1 MKLVGM
7 AKFHIIIGG
16 RFYEIEPIVVAN
28 HMKQP
33 LVGQEFC
40 SNHNLMCGALNQ
52 KWFIKDVATSIT
64 IAEEKDV
71 FHNINMILTQHA
83 NQKYINRIDLSQFT
97 EVEPMAFEEISVQ
110 DQIMEAK
117 LEWMRIENM
126 TEEELNTL
134 KLEDIIKEATITFE
148 GSGTG
153 DRIEVEPTGRVNLIA
168 DETCQQ
174 AEEIFTEEWK
184 KMWAEKFADKNQPK
198 IQCKPINIK
207 GKDGVTLHGQK
218 AHRMT
223 KNSEKMARAKIDEM
237 VEKKHLRP
245 INNSPLGI
253 PIIMVPKPGTK
264 KMRMVVDMRLYNALM
279 EKVNLPLP
287 NIEMIFDKLRKIGAY
302 LAVMDLKDGFHNV
315 PIDQVSQDQTVII
328 TPWGQYCYCVLPQG
342 WHSSPG
348 IFQSIVHEILQEAK
362 ERHELSERYVQF
374 VDDICMGANS
384 LEELKIK
391 VDKFL
396 QVIWK
401 SGLQVNPDKCIFG
414 ATRVKFLG
422 FIVDEDFRSLDEKII
437 DKLTEKIDK
446 IINQV
451 VNAINVSEDPHTW
464 VKKLLGIYTFYRQFI
479 TRFTGNTRF
488 LRRKLKEERPTL
500 TPEDLEKIHDL
511 NQRSKEGGCI
521 AHMDDCL
528 LYTSPSPRDG
538 LLSRMPSSA

>member
-1 MKLVGM
+1 MDMAKTIVGSNFLIKNLRIRTAPSGRGYQAPQTQGNQQQINYVQSQQYQPKHQYSQQRQRPSYGAQGNQQPNDNQYTQDDLKKAIQVMRLVTEGNDTTATLSRIERNQCDYCSEEGHTDDNCPTAELKCCQLIQGDLMAIKSAFCKTKGKPVFQVKIKQKNKVSKEAKVMIDSGSDYSCFSEQWCRDHKIDIYKPKEHLPQFAGAGGASMKLVGM

-64 IAEEKDV
+64 IAEKKDV

-97 EVEPMAFEEISVQ
+97 EVEPMVFEEISVQ

-237 VEKKHLRP
+237 VKKKNLRP

-253 PIIMVPKPGTK
+253 PIIMVPKPGMK
-264 KMRMVVDMRLYNALM
+264 KMRMVVDMRLYNAL
-279 EKVNLPLP
+279 
-287 NIEMIFDKLRKIGAY
+287 
-302 LAVMDLKDGFHNV
+302 
-315 PIDQVSQDQTVII
+315 
-328 TPWGQYCYCVLPQG
+328 
-342 WHSSPG
+342 
-348 IFQSIVHEILQEAK
+348 
-362 ERHELSERYVQF
+362 
-374 VDDICMGANS
+374 
-384 LEELKIK
+384 
-391 VDKFL
+391 
-396 QVIWK
+396 
-401 SGLQVNPDKCIFG
+401 
-414 ATRVKFLG
+414 
-422 FIVDEDFRSLDEKII
+422 
-437 DKLTEKIDK
+437 TEKS
-446 IINQV
+446 QL
-451 VNAINVSEDPHTW
+451 T
-464 VKKLLGIYTFYRQFI
+464 I
-479 TRFTGNTRF
+479 TQ
-488 LRRKLKEERPTL
+488 
-500 TPEDLEKIHDL
+500 H
-511 NQRSKEGGCI
+511 
-521 AHMDDCL
+521 
-528 LYTSPSPRDG
+528 
-538 LLSRMPSSA
+538 